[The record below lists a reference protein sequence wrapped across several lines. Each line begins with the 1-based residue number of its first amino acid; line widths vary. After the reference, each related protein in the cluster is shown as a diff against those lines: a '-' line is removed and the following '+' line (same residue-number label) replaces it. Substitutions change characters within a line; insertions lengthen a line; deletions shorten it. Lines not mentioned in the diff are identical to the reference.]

1 MAFLVFL
8 QTAANEIHAKFLLP
22 LPRLPRCQSV
32 SQKGEIRAFSHCVL
46 MGSQSLA
53 PPSSCLPRD
62 HGRSLRYRNRIGTEG
77 DLTLGLQLSLSLSL
91 CQQKEDT
98 KEADTKSLET
108 HTRPSLAG

>member
-53 PPSSCLPRD
+53 TPSSCLPRD
-62 HGRSLRYRNRIGTEG
+62 HGRSLRYGNRIGTETG
-77 DLTLGLQLSLSLSL
+77 
-91 CQQKEDT
+91 
-98 KEADTKSLET
+98 
-108 HTRPSLAG
+108 